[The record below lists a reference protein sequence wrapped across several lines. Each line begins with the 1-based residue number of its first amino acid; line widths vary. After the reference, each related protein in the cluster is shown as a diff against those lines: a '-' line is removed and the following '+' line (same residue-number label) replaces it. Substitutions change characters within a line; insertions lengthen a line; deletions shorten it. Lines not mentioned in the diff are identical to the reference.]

1 MKPTYG
7 RISRHGLVAFASS
20 MDQAGVVTRDVRD
33 CALVLNHICGHDR
46 RDSMSANVAVPD
58 FRAGL
63 GEGIKGFK
71 IGIPSEYFGEGTDQG
86 IKERVKEA
94 VKALEGLGAICDEVS
109 LPHTGYALSAYYI
122 ISSAEASS
130 NLARYDGIR
139 YGYKAED
146 YTDLE
151 ELFVKSRSQ
160 GFGEEVKRRVIMG
173 TYFLTSGKLDAYF
186 KRPRS

>member
-1 MKPTYG
+1 MT
-7 RISRHGLVAFASS
+7 
-20 MDQAGVVTRDVRD
+20 
-33 CALVLNHICGHDR
+33 

-186 KRPRS
+186 KKAQKLRALVKADFDRVFGDYDLLVCPTSPVLAYSDEPAGKG